1 MRSEALITFFLL
13 LSGAA
18 ALLYQHE
25 LLLTP
30 SVGEAKTQATGAGFG
45 YALAMP
51 VLFILAL
58 NLYLILFRSRAF
70 LKMVKLA
77 VLASAYFSY
86 ALIILILLSMLESLF
101 PSLSLFFLLVLLAAL
116 LLPFAAPQKL
126 KLWVRN
132 VQLASFAGVAGATLA
147 SYLSL
152 GALVLG
158 LALLAMLD
166 YYYVLRKRA
175 IPKLASQLEKAGV
188 PFGVDVGAA
197 DENRL
202 VLGFGDLLFASSVAA
217 ASYAEL
223 GLAWGIAAIF
233 SAATAMLVF
242 LRFTLRSAKK
252 AYPALP
258 AVFFAALLVWLLA
271 EVYGLFGG
279 F

>member
-1 MRSEALITFFLL
+1 MRSEALIIFFLL

-30 SVGEAKTQATGAGFG
+30 SVGEAETQANAGFG

-70 LKMVKLA
+70 LKMVKFA

-86 ALIILILLSMLESLF
+86 ALIILILLSMLEALLPA
-101 PSLSLFFLLVLLAAL
+101 PSLLFLLVLLVAL
-116 LLPFAAPQKL
+116 LLPFAAPKKL
-126 KLWVRN
+126 KPWMRN
-132 VQLASFAGVAGATLA
+132 LQLVCFSGVAGATLA
-147 SYLSL
+147 SYFSL

-197 DENRL
+197 DESRL

-223 GLAWGIAAIF
+223 GIAWGIAAIF
-233 SAATAMLVF
+233 SVSIAMLVF

-258 AVFFAALLVWLLA
+258 AVFFAALLVWLIA